1 MNQLT
6 VLTAEMVMQPM
17 AELHGEQSWVWLDA
31 ERRLKLQTDP
41 QGRALAAWRDGA
53 TVDIAP
59 VEAGDIANGAPR
71 LVRGPRSCSL
81 QTLVALHRSSKLPGL
96 VEGVG
101 GLRGVCGAGEERAA
115 LGQDRPAGPTR
126 HRAPH

>member
-59 VEAGDIANGAPR
+59 IEAGDIANGAPR
-71 LVRGPRSCSL
+71 LMRVPRSCSL
-81 QTLVALHRSSKLPGL
+81 QTVVALHRSRKPSVL
-96 VEGVG
+96 VEGACRVLG
-101 GLRGVCGAGEERAA
+101 GCGSAPI
-115 LGQDRPAGPTR
+115 LGAPEQQRPAGTP
-126 HRAPH
+126 

>member
-1 MNQLT
+1 MNPIT

-59 VEAGDIANGAPR
+59 LEAGGIAHRAPPPI
-71 LVRGPRSCSL
+71 RGPRSCPL
-81 QTLVALHRSSKLPGL
+81 PTLLALPPSRKPPLL
-96 VEGVG
+96 G
-101 GLRGVCGAGEERAA
+101 GGACRGPRGRRAG
-115 LGQDRPAGPTR
+115 
-126 HRAPH
+126 